1 MAHIQDLLSQPVS
14 KTCKDFKEKGTVLF
28 VAYLDRFLASWL
40 QTFMFIWIDQKSLIC
55 ALTTNGPDQSQHL
68 LILRNPF
75 KPRAEEAQAGKATA
89 HLL

>member
-40 QTFMFIWIDQKSLIC
+40 QTFMFIWIC
-55 ALTTNGPDQSQHL
+55 THL
-68 LILRNPF
+68 LEKSCDVTFPTI
-75 KPRAEEAQAGKATA
+75 AG
-89 HLL
+89 LQR